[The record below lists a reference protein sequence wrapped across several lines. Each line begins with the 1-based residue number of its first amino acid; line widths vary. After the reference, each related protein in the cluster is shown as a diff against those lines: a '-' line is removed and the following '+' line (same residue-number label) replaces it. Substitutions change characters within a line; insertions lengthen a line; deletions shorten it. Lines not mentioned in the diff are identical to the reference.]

1 MMTADRILFPSAKP
15 STLFMLFT
23 PSRPSPLMLPM
34 QIPAD
39 SKQLAQLYQRGE
51 AVLPGGVCSSTRRN
65 KAWDSPVYAQKADG
79 SRFWDLAGREFLDF
93 SMSHGATLL
102 GHNPPCLQQALQTAW
117 DHGILCSMDTP
128 FHVELAEELCRILP
142 CAEQVR
148 FTNSGSEATLHALRL
163 CRAASGRDKI
173 IRFFGHFHGYHE
185 FTYIAGHPPADQ
197 LDAQPPYR
205 ESAGIPESMAELI
218 IPIQYNDFEALETA
232 VSTHAHEAGTLLVE
246 PVVYNCGCITPVPG
260 FLEAARELANQHDLI
275 LFFDEIQ
282 SFAKASPG
290 GAQQDFG
297 VTPDL
302 CTIGKSLGGGLPLSV
317 IAGRTEL
324 MQLYA
329 PTGPV
334 AHSGTF
340 NAPLTSILSGLAFVD
355 QIKRP
360 GFWKTING
368 LGDVLFAELDA
379 IARRSTVPVVFQHH
393 GSRFGIVFGTREPVT
408 NYSQALVHD
417 PEHML
422 EFCRQTTQR
431 GVYFHD
437 YGGSP
442 CHHGYSLA
450 HSLTDIHQ
458 ALEAVEDSLKAMA

>member
-1 MMTADRILFPSAKP
+1 MFQ
-15 STLFMLFT
+15 
-23 PSRPSPLMLPM
+23 M
-34 QIPAD
+34 QIPSD
-39 SKQLAQLYQRGE
+39 ETDVSRLFQRGE
-51 AVLPGGVCSSTRRN
+51 AAIPGGVCSSTRRN
-65 KAWDSPVYAQKADG
+65 TAWESPVYVRKANG
-79 SRFWDLAGREFLDF
+79 SRFWDVAGREFLDF

-102 GHNPPCLQQALQTAW
+102 GHAPECLRHAFETAW
-117 DHGILCSMDTP
+117 EHGVLCSMDSP
-128 FHVELAEELCRILP
+128 FHVDLAEELCRIVP

-185 FTYIAGHPPADQ
+185 FTYIGGHPPADQ

-205 ESAGIPESMAELI
+205 ESAGIPKSMAELI
-218 IPIQYNDFEALETA
+218 IPVEYNNLEALEAVVTA
-232 VSTHAHEAGTLLVE
+232 HAAEAGTLLVE
-246 PVVYNCGCITPVPG
+246 PVDYNCGCITPAPG
-260 FLEAARELANQHDLI
+260 FLEGTRSLADEHDLV
-275 LFFDEIQ
+275 LFFDEVQ

-297 VTPDL
+297 VTPDI
-302 CTIGKSLGGGLPLSV
+302 CTIGKSLGGGLPLSA

-329 PTGPV
+329 PCGPV

-340 NAPLTSILSGLAFVD
+340 NASLPSILGGLAFVD
-355 QIKRP
+355 HIKRP
-360 GFWKTING
+360 GFWKTIGG
-368 LGDVLFAELDA
+368 LGEVLFTELEE
-379 IARRSTVPVVFQHH
+379 IARRSPVPVRFQHH
-393 GSRFGIVFGTREPVT
+393 GSRFGIIFGTREPVT

-417 PEHML
+417 PETMI
-422 EFCRQTTQR
+422 EFCRQTTAR

-450 HSLTDIHQ
+450 HSLEEIHQ
-458 ALEAVEDSLKAMA
+458 AVSAIDDSLHAMG